1 MRASG
6 AQPVRTE
13 DKKSPCRAGGPSK
26 DAGAP
31 CRAVHTPRVGRGG
44 SDKTKPESLRRDSV
58 ARRCEAQRSRRR
70 PPSAPSRAAQCSEE
84 PGRAQHHTRKQLAN
98 GDARRHRVV
107 VRRVRAAPCFR
118 VRRQLRRGIGVS
130 AGLLAD
136 VVISLTPGLNM
147 KYVAPAGRR
156 RAMPSTGGGRLP
168 ESRESTM
175 VDGTRDLHVCMQV
188 SARVDVYIT
197 V

>member
-84 PGRAQHHTRKQLAN
+84 PGRAQHHTRKQPAN
-98 GDARRHRVV
+98 GNARRHRVV

-130 AGLLAD
+130 ASLLAVWVLCEPTALASAD
-136 VVISLTPGLNM
+136 V
-147 KYVAPAGRR
+147 
-156 RAMPSTGGGRLP
+156 
-168 ESRESTM
+168 SRM
-175 VDGTRDLHVCMQV
+175 DRDLAHTRVV
-188 SARVDVYIT
+188 AIARNALVHRRGRAGYGLSSPAE
-197 V
+197 

>member
-1 MRASG
+1 MEVQIT
-6 AQPVRTE
+6 AQSSLERSLAEYGLESPSPALLRPGPGPGPLSYELRTQLYVMH
-13 DKKSPCRAGGPSK
+13 KKSPCRVG
-26 DAGAP
+26 GAP
-31 CRAVHTPRVGRGG
+31 KRKRTPARRVVPCTHRGSGRGG
-44 SDKTKPESLRRDSV
+44 SDKMKPENLRRDSV
-58 ARRCEAQRSRRR
+58 ACRCEAQRSRRC

-136 VVISLTPGLNM
+136 
-147 KYVAPAGRR
+147 
-156 RAMPSTGGGRLP
+156 
-168 ESRESTM
+168 E
-175 VDGTRDLHVCMQV
+175 
-188 SARVDVYIT
+188 
-197 V
+197 